1 MKHLTYALLPA
12 LVVMVWLA
20 SASPIAGDTTTPCPP
35 TTVTHVPRWHKVAS
49 RTDDYWPDGYH
60 IILTPEP
67 GMPQALGYATWQA
80 LYEDIRSLDGSVT
93 DVGLWYD
100 SNFGSEA
107 NNNFVSY
114 PAGLVPAGRPHMNS
128 TNRWMYFTHAKHSL
142 SSATQAYVRF
152 QGVDGHVGPVMR
164 LEIGVH
170 GRGDPEFALYVKK

>member
-1 MKHLTYALLPA
+1 MKHTSTVLLTFLIV
-12 LVVMVWLA
+12 LVVLA
-20 SASPIAGDTTTPCPP
+20 APTSVQADTVNPCPP
-35 TTVTHVPRWHKVAS
+35 TTVNHVARWYKVAS
-49 RTDDYWPDGYH
+49 RIDDYWPDGYH

-80 LYEDIRSLDGSVT
+80 LHEDIRSLDGSIT

-100 SNFGSEA
+100 SNFGAETR
-107 NNNFVSY
+107 NNFVSY
-114 PAGLVPAGRPHMNS
+114 PAGLVPEGRPFMNS
-128 TNRWMYFTHAKHSL
+128 SDYWMYFTHAKHSL
-142 SSATQAYVRF
+142 SSSTQAYVRF